1 MTPDELFS
9 SLQHATIS
17 QLCFWNEI
25 LPVCEIGKTPVS
37 IIVPGSLY
45 E

>member
-25 LPVCEIGKTPVS
+25 LPVCEIGKTPGFFPS
-37 IIVPGSLY
+37 PKKLI
-45 E
+45 